1 MSKLYEITIIVKP
14 DLGNDQVKDLLNAI
28 NIFFEEN
35 IVKIGYSEDW
45 GIKNLKFQISKYSKG
60 SYKFFRFESDPDFPK
75 KLDVFLKYNTD
86 CLRHLISKSIQK
98 IDEATPQI
106 NKDN

>member
-1 MSKLYEITIIVKP
+1 MSKLYETTIIVKP

-35 IVKIGYSEDW
+35 SVKIGYSEDW
-45 GIKNLKFQISKYSKG
+45 GIKNLKFQINKYSKG
-60 SYKFFRFESDPDFPK
+60 AYKFFRFEADNDFPK

-86 CLRHLISKSIQK
+86 CLRHLISKTIQK
-98 IDEATPQI
+98 IDEVTPQI